1 MILKGSQRGN
11 GQNLAAHLMRV
22 DDNEHVHIHELRGFS
37 ADDLQ
42 GAFKEAEAISRG
54 TKCSQYLFS
63 LSLNPPSGKAVSLE
77 AFNTAIDRVEERL
90 GLTGQPRA
98 VVAHEKDGRSHI
110 HCVWSRIDADT
121 MTARPLPFFKNRM
134 MEVSKSLYLEHGWEM
149 PRGMLDSAKRDP
161 TNFTLAEWQQ
171 AKRQGVDPRWTKQ
184 LVQDCWS
191 RSDSGATFDRALR
204 EYGFRLARGDRRGFV
219 LIDHEGS
226 VQSLSRSL
234 DMTTKQLRGRLGD
247 GINLPDVGKVQREIG
262 LRMSPTIRRHVT
274 ESRKRFADRSTS
286 LGDLKQAMTQKHR
299 AERAA
304 LADRQSQR
312 WIEETRSRAARLPKG
327 LRGLWH
333 RLTGQYQ
340 KVRQENEQEAQSTLN
355 AYAAERARLVD
366 RHREQRAGLQKSITE
381 LRKNQAALLRDLR
394 KDVGHYLNLSQK
406 REQSQTRVPSRGLR
420 LER

>member
-22 DDNEHVHIHELRGFS
+22 DDNEHVHIHELRGFT
-37 ADDLQ
+37 ADDLH

-63 LSLNPPSGKAVSLE
+63 LSLNPPSGKAVSLQ
-77 AFNTAIDRVEERL
+77 AFNDAIDRVEERL

-98 VVAHEKDGRSHI
+98 VVAHEKEGRSHI
-110 HCVWSRIDADT
+110 HCVWSRIDAET

-134 MEVSKSLYLEHGWEM
+134 MEVSKSLYLEHGWDM
-149 PRGMLDSAKRDP
+149 PRGLLDSAKRDP

-191 RSDSGATFDRALR
+191 RSDNGATFDRALR

-226 VQSLSRSL
+226 IQSLSRTL
-234 DMTTKQLRGRLGD
+234 GMTVKQVRGRLGD
-247 GINLPDVGKVQREIG
+247 GINMPDVGKVQQDIG

-274 ESRKRFADRSTS
+274 ESRKRFADRSAS
-286 LGDLKQAMTQKHR
+286 LGELKQAMTQEHR

-304 LADRQSQR
+304 LADHQSLR
-312 WIEETRSRAARLPKG
+312 WIEETRTRAARLPKG

-340 KVRQENEQEAQSTLN
+340 KVRQENEHEAQSTLN
-355 AYAAERARLVD
+355 AHAAERAQLINRQS
-366 RHREQRAGLQKSITE
+366 EQRASLQTSFVE
-381 LRKNQAALLRDLR
+381 LRKNQASLLRGLR
-394 KDVGHYLNLSQK
+394 KDVGRYLNLSQK